1 MLLCKGTNRNGEPCK
16 KPAVTGALVCNVH
29 MRKSGSTQVR
39 KGQITR
45 TMVATEE
52 LAIELLKEQLKP
64 AMLVLVQVMNDP
76 NAKDSDRV
84 AAAKNIIDRFV
95 PAKAEVTHGEKR
107 EERDL
112 DRELLELTAEA
123 PPLLPDPLGDEE
135 AV

>member
-1 MLLCKGTNRNGEPCK
+1 MCKSKNRDGTPCK
-16 KPAVTGALVCNVH
+16 KPAVVGALVCNVH
-29 MRKSGSTQVR
+29 MRKTGETGHRQAALV
-39 KGQITR
+39 K

-123 PPLLPDPLGDEE
+123 VPPLPDPLGDEE